1 VRRAVDF
8 VRLGLTWC
16 GCRYVTCFLDQLFVA
31 DSYDTFAKKMM
42 VESGFLNILL
52 DFSTK
57 DKDNINEETM
67 ELLEP
72 YLKVSDFHPERAKTV
87 SSAAEGL
94 CKWVSHS
101 TLHLSFI
108 YRDIKQDESTV
119 FVELQ
124 LTTFLA

>member
-1 VRRAVDF
+1 VLILNHRPTDKVS
-8 VRLGLTWC
+8 
-16 GCRYVTCFLDQLFVA
+16 VTEIKVGKTEHQLFVM

-52 DFSTK
+52 DFSMK

-72 YLKVSDFHPERAKTV
+72 YLKVSDFNPDRAKTV

-94 CKWVSHS
+94 CTCARSH
-101 TLHLSFI
+101 T
-108 YRDIKQDESTV
+108 RTRA
-119 FVELQ
+119 Q
-124 LTTFLA
+124 LR